1 MKVLLDECLP
11 KKLKREV
18 QADFVGTV
26 LEMGWAGTKNGA
38 LLRLAEREFDVFL
51 TNDQNL
57 EHQQNLAQFDLAII
71 VLVALT
77 NDIEDLKPLMPAA
90 NEALRSVSSKEI
102 KYIKSGQDKA

>member
-11 KKLKREV
+11 KKLTREV
-18 QADFVGTV
+18 QADVIKTV
-26 LEMGWAGTKNGA
+26 PEMGWSGTKNGA

-57 EHQQNLAQFDLAII
+57 EHQQNLKQLDLSVV
-71 VLVALT
+71 VLVAPT

-90 NEALRSVSSKEI
+90 NEALKTIGSREL
-102 KYIKSGQDKA
+102 KYIKAGGS

>member
-18 QADFVGTV
+18 EADEVKTV
-26 LEMGWAGTKNGA
+26 PEVGWASKTNGE
-38 LLRLAEREFDVFL
+38 LLRLAQLDFDVLL

-57 EHQQNLAQFDLAII
+57 EHQQNLKKFNLAFV
-71 VLVALT
+71 VLVGLT

-90 NEALRSVSSKEI
+90 NEAMRTIQPGEI
-102 KYIKSGQDKA
+102 RYVRATS

>member
-1 MKVLLDECLP
+1 MRVLLDECLP

-18 QADFVGTV
+18 EADIVKTV
-26 LEMGWAGTKNGA
+26 PEMGWTGTKNGA
-38 LLRLAEREFDVFL
+38 LLRLVEREFEVFL

-57 EHQQNLAQFDLAII
+57 EHQQNLRQFNLAVV

-90 NEALRSVSSKEI
+90 NEAIKTISPREI
-102 KYIKSGQDKA
+102 RYIKAGSR

>member
-18 QADFVGTV
+18 QADVAITV
-26 LEMGWAGTKNGA
+26 PEMGWAGTKNGA
-38 LLRLAEREFDVFL
+38 LLRLVEREFDVFL

-57 EHQQNLAQFDLAII
+57 EHQQNLKLFDLAVV

-90 NEALRSVSSKEI
+90 NEAIRTIGSREI
-102 KYIKSGQDKA
+102 KYIKADSS

>member
-18 QADFVGTV
+18 QADVVRTV
-26 LEMGWAGTKNGA
+26 PEMGWAGTKNGA
-38 LLRLAEREFDVFL
+38 LLRLVEREFDVFL

-57 EHQQNLAQFDLAII
+57 EHQQNLKQVDLAII

-77 NDIEDLKPLMPAA
+77 NDIEDLKPLMPVA
-90 NEALRSVSSKEI
+90 NEAIRTIGPTEVR
-102 KYIKSGQDKA
+102 YIS

>member
-18 QADFVGTV
+18 QAEVVRTV
-26 LEMGWAGTKNGA
+26 PEMGWAGTKNGA
-38 LLRLAEREFDVFL
+38 LLRLVEREFDVFV

-57 EHQQNLAQFDLAII
+57 EHQQNLKQVDLAII

-77 NDIEDLKPLMPAA
+77 NDIEDLKPLMAAA
-90 NEALRSVSSKEI
+90 NEAIRTINPREI
-102 KYIKSGQDKA
+102 NYIS

>member
-18 QADFVGTV
+18 QADVVRTV
-26 LEMGWAGTKNGA
+26 PEMGWAGTKNGA
-38 LLRLAEREFDVFL
+38 LLRLVEREFDVFL
-51 TNDQNL
+51 TNDQSL
-57 EHQQNLAQFDLAII
+57 EHQQNLKQVDLAFI

-90 NEALRSVSSKEI
+90 NEVMRTIGAREV
-102 KYIKSGQDKA
+102 KYIS

>member
-18 QADFVGTV
+18 QADVV
-26 LEMGWAGTKNGA
+26 KPVPEMGWAGIKNGV
-38 LLRLAEREFDVFL
+38 LLRLVAREFDVFL

-57 EHQQNLAQFDLAII
+57 EHQQNLRRFDLAIV

-77 NDIEDLKPLMPAA
+77 NDIEDLKPLMPNA
-90 NEALRSVSSKEI
+90 NKAIRTIGSREI
-102 KYIKSGQDKA
+102 RYIKAESS